1 MTTFIASK
9 FKSHLPLIQE
19 AIDGTSDLRSNQK
32 VYKKIYKYYKD
43 LGINFSGDSHHD
55 YEMVLDCLYE
65 DLVFDGPKN

>member
-1 MTTFIASK
+1 MTTYISTK

-43 LGINFSGDSHHD
+43 LGVNFSGDSHND

-65 DLVFDGPKN
+65 DIV